1 MVSCLQRHPFLL
13 NGKLEILMYLTFDVG
28 TTSVKTALYDMNG
41 KLLYKVINDYT
52 LSSSQSGWYEVQPE
66 VYWDA
71 VVDGFR
77 EIAEKSGISIREV
90 KSISGCSQGE
100 TVVFLDGSGRAMR
113 PALVWYDSRARD
125 EISELEEIIG
135 GSDELYRVTGIQGF
149 DPMWSAPKI
158 LWVKKN
164 QKKVFQNL
172 GHIMLVEDYIVYRL
186 TGMPQSSASLLS
198 TSMLVD
204 IHGKQYWDRVVDFLG
219 IRKYLPPI
227 VEEGS
232 VVGKLVP
239 RIADDIGLGRDV
251 IVVKGSMD
259 QNTGAVGA
267 GNIKRG
273 VITETTGSALAI
285 GISVEE
291 KDTVKN
297 IGLPCQP
304 HAIPG
309 LYIYMPFAQTAGAVY
324 KWFRDAFGQAE
335 IQSTGSPEKA
345 FEALN
350 QLAGSVEPGADG
362 LVFLPFL
369 AGASFPENDSFARGA
384 FYGIALRHNKG
395 HFARSILE
403 AVGYMLRKILVI
415 IENAGIEV
423 TEVHSMGGGARSD
436 LWLQIKADICG
447 YPFVKMVEEETATL
461 GAAILASVRTGDY
474 ASYEESAGVMVKTGR
489 WFMPDKSHAVIY
501 KRGFSLYNELY
512 EHLKPLF
519 RKYSV

>member
-100 TVVFLDGSGRAMR
+100 TVVFLDGSGRAVR

-172 GHIMLVEDYIVYRL
+172 GHIML
-186 TGMPQSSASLLS
+186 
-198 TSMLVD
+198 
-204 IHGKQYWDRVVDFLG
+204 DFLG